1 MRRLTRVGLLVATI
15 FLLTAPVAAAGWV
28 VPSTAG
34 GRGRALI
41 MPSGQAASA
50 SVTGRNVTVT
60 WTKSTLPNGTDVQD
74 YQVTRY
80 NASSGASSSPLT
92 SCSGN
97 VTGLTCTE
105 TGAPSGSW
113 KYAITPRWNNW
124 VGTTGPQSATVTV
137 ATPTLSFSTS
147 TNITSLDAVL
157 SGQVTGYK
165 AGQSV
170 TFRLDN
176 ATTGTIL
183 QGTAT
188 PSSIPTGGQSSVE
201 VTIPRGTSNGSHTVY
216 AVGSQGDV
224 AGTSIN
230 VNVPVF
236 IPSSLSLLNGGGTA
250 GNIQQGDTVDVTYS
264 HAVELSS
271 FCSSWSGVGA
281 NQSISSN
288 NTVRVD
294 VLNNAAPSG
303 NDVLRVTTVGA
314 CGGQFHFG
322 EVALGSSAFVT
333 GDTAFYGTGSN
344 KSSITWNNTSRL
356 LTVTLGRRESGP
368 VPGSVVLPTTATYT
382 PDPAIQSTVGAAI
395 SGSASRTG
403 VQF

>member
-1 MRRLTRVGLLVATI
+1 MCRLTRVGLLVATI
-15 FLLTAPVAAAGWV
+15 FLLTVPVAAAGWF

-80 NASSGASSSPLT
+80 DASSGVPSAPLGT
-92 SCSGN
+92 CSGN

-113 KYAITPRWNNW
+113 KYAVTPRWNNW
-124 VGTTGPQSATVTV
+124 MGTPGPQSATVVV

-147 TNITSLDAVL
+147 TNITLLEAEL
-157 SGQVTGYK
+157 SGQLSGFKT
-165 AGQSV
+165 GQSV

-183 QGTAT
+183 QGTVT
-188 PSSIPTGGQSSVE
+188 PSSIPTGGQSSVA

-224 AGTSIN
+224 AGAGITLNLPLFTPTSLTLSN
-230 VNVPVF
+230 LGDPVG
-236 IPSSLSLLNGGGTA
+236 S
-250 GNIQQGDTVDVTYS
+250 IQQGDTVDVTYS
-264 HAVELSS
+264 QAVELST
-271 FCSSWSGVGA
+271 FCSSWSGSGA
-281 NQSISSN
+281 NQSIASN
-288 NTVRVD
+288 NSVKVD
-294 VLNNAAPSG
+294 ILDNAASSG
-303 NDVLRVTTVGA
+303 NDLLTVATVGA

-322 EVALGSSAFVT
+322 SIDLGNDGFVT
-333 GDTAFYGTGSN
+333 GDTVFQGTGGN
-344 KSSITWNNTSRL
+344 KSTITWNATNRL
-356 LTVTLGRRESGP
+356 LTLTLGRRASGP
-368 VPGSVVLPTTATYT
+368 TPGTVSSSNTATYT
-382 PDPAIQSTVGAAI
+382 PDPAILSTAGAGI
-395 SGSASRTG
+395 TGTASRTG